1 MAVVCAATWGHV
13 DDVCGPWGHVH
24 VHALCCR
31 WRPRWC
37 LVSLT
42 VGDATGDHK
51 NFVDDHG
58 PCCFWKPC
66 RHPWSLLPL
75 AVTGREA
82 SFAVSKEDCKLIIE
96 SERNWGLLGQ
106 PLFIPQEKGTLPIEA
121 SKESTY
127 NMWQRYLGAVLHSW
141 CLLEGRTQLS
151 LRGQPLGVGSCSS
164 GQNNFDLYFFLFW
177 WEGTRV
183 GSDGKPVWLGCL
195 YEVPK

>member
-1 MAVVCAATWGHV
+1 MWTILQRDVVSTYMLPGPCWWLWSVLLLEVMYMMSVVHGAMYMSMFYAAGGGHV
-13 DDVCGPWGHVH
+13 GV
-24 VHALCCR
+24 
-31 WRPRWC
+31 WC

-82 SFAVSKEDCKLIIE
+82 SFVVSKEDCKLIIE

-106 PLFIPQEKGTLPIEA
+106 PLFIPQGKGTLPIQEA

-127 NMWQRYLGAVLHSW
+127 NMWQRYLGTVLHSW
-141 CLLEGRTQLS
+141 CLLATVGKEELS
-151 LRGQPLGVGSCSS
+151 YL
-164 GQNNFDLYFFLFW
+164 
-177 WEGTRV
+177 
-183 GSDGKPVWLGCL
+183 
-195 YEVPK
+195 